1 MNYISGVYNSVVII
15 LVLRPQTNMTSLL
28 IRLIVP
34 KFIN

>member
-15 LVLRPQTNMTSLL
+15 LVLRPQTNMNSLL